1 MRKGFG
7 VCCIILG
14 VFCLF
19 ASLGFILYNHHE
31 EEIAQI
37 ASKDILQDVRVN
49 IPDTPNDETILEE
62 SISEEFVREEHVEP
76 IDDIP
81 QEMLTAKVDG
91 YDCIGILS
99 IPVLELELPILTDWS
114 YQKLK
119 IAPCHYYGSYYEE
132 NFVIAAHNNKYHFGR
147 LSELQANDFILFTDI
162 SGTVYCYKV
171 VLLETLPGNA
181 TEEMISS
188 GFDLSL
194 YTCTPGGSNR
204 VTVRCDLVQ

>member
-49 IPDTPNDETILEE
+49 IPDTPNDETILDE
-62 SISEEFVREEHVEP
+62 SISEEFVHEEHVEPIEP

-119 IAPCHYYGSYYEE
+119 IAPCHYYGSYYDDCNPCRMRFQEQRHLHSRYLP
-132 NFVIAAHNNKYHFGR
+132 VDGSR
-147 LSELQANDFILFTDI
+147 LSG
-162 SGTVYCYKV
+162 SGDPG
-171 VLLETLPGNA
+171 LPGR
-181 TEEMISS
+181 TDR
-188 GFDLSL
+188 GTDQ
-194 YTCTPGGSNR
+194 GW
-204 VTVRCDLVQ
+204 